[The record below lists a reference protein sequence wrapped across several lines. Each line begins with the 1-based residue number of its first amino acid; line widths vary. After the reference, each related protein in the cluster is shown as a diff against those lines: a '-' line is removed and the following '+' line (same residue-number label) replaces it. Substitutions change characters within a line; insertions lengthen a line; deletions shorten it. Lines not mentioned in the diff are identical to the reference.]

1 MTTKETAY
9 YCPDYPNDEL
19 IKPCNCDKC
28 EGACNNGN
36 GGECGQC
43 WICEEIRDDQEFWQA
58 NKSDI
63 LGEQIK

>member
-19 IKPCNCDKC
+19 IKPCECDKC
-28 EGACNNGN
+28 DGACNNGK
-36 GGECGQC
+36 CGQC
-43 WICEEIRDDQEFWQA
+43 FKCEELQDNEKFWQI

-63 LGEQIK
+63 LGE